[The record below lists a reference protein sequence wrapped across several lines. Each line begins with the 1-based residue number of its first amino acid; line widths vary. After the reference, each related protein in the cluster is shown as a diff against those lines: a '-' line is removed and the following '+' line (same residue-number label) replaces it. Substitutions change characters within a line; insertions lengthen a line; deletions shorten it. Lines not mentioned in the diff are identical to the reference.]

1 MPDSPHFPEPDAVRE
16 EPAPGIPPTDR
27 VLPRLLPL
35 QAERFG
41 PRTLLVAGET
51 SWSFADAPRIAARRA
66 ATLAAAGVVAG
77 DRVAILSGN
86 RAEFLEVLLG
96 CAWLGAIAVPIN
108 TAARGPQLAHV
119 LGDSGARLIVA
130 EASLAAELAA
140 IGDTPRIAL
149 RTAWILDGSD
159 AAIPGVRDVGPMPPP
174 GTEAAPHPARPGDLL
189 AILYTSGTTGVSKGV
204 CSPHAHCFWWGE
216 NSADVLGVREGDVL
230 WTALPLFHINAINT
244 FYQALLRGATL
255 TLAPRFSASGFWPA
269 IANSGAT
276 VSYLL
281 GAMVPIL
288 LSRPPGPHDRAH
300 RLRTVLAPAVPPA
313 FLEQFTAR
321 FGVAVVDGYGST
333 ETNFVIGTPAAE
345 RVPGA
350 MGRVRPGFHARVV
363 DADET
368 PLPDGTPGELVL
380 RADEPHAFAAGYFG
394 MPERTVEAWRN
405 LWFHTGDRVIRSS
418 DGLFRFVDRIKD
430 VIRRRGEN
438 ISALEVEAAIAGHPA
453 VADVAVFPVPSDLA
467 EDEVMAAVVL
477 RPGATLAPEA
487 LLDHCRTRLAYFA
500 LPRYIDFVAALPT
513 TENGKVQK
521 FRLRE
526 QGVTAMTWD
535 RDAAGYRLRP

>member
-1 MPDSPHFPEPDAVRE
+1 MPDSPD
-16 EPAPGIPPTDR
+16 APGPLVARDAPATGFAAADR
-27 VLPRLLPL
+27 VLPRLLAL
-35 QAERFG
+35 QAERYG
-41 PRTLLVAGET
+41 ARTLLVAGDVC
-51 SWSFADAPRIAARRA
+51 WSFADAPRIAAGRA
-66 ATLAAAGVVAG
+66 AALAAAGVVAG

-86 RAEFLEVLLG
+86 RAEFLEIFLG

-119 LGDSGARLIVA
+119 LADSGARLIAV
-130 EASLAAELAA
+130 EPELAGELA
-140 IGDTPRIAL
+140 TVSNAPGVTL
-149 RTAWILDGSD
+149 RTAWILGDGIDSL
-159 AAIPGVRDVGPMPPP
+159 PGVRHVVPMPPP
-174 GTEAAPHPARPGDLL
+174 AAGRPAHAARPGDLL
-189 AILYTSGTTGVSKGV
+189 TILYTSGTTGIAKGV
-204 CSPHAHCFWWGE
+204 CSPHAHCYWWGE
-216 NSADVLGVREGDVL
+216 NSADVLGVRAGDVL

-244 FYQALLRGATL
+244 FCQALLRGATL
-255 TLAPRFSASGFWPA
+255 TLARRFSASGFWDA
-269 IANSGAT
+269 IAQSGAT

-288 LSRPPGPHDRAH
+288 LSRPPGPGDRAH

-313 FLEQFTAR
+313 FLDEFSAR
-321 FGVAVVDGYGST
+321 FGVAAVDGYGST
-333 ETNFVIGTPAAE
+333 ETNFVIGGTADE

-350 MGRVRPGFHARVV
+350 MGRVRPGFAARVI
-363 DADET
+363 DADDN
-368 PLPDGTPGELVL
+368 PVPDGTPGELVL

-405 LWFHTGDRVIRSS
+405 LWFHTGDRVVRSP

-438 ISALEVEAAIAGHPA
+438 ISALEVEAAIAAHPA
-453 VADVAVFPVPSDLA
+453 VADVAVFPVPSELA

-500 LPRYIDFVAALPT
+500 LPRYVDVVAALPT

-526 QGVTAMTWD
+526 QGVTATTWD
-535 RDAAGYRLRP
+535 REAAGYRLRP